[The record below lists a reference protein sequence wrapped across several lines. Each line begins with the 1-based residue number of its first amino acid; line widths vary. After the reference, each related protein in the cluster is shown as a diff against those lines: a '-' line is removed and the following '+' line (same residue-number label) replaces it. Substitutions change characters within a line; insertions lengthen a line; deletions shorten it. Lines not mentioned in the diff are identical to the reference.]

1 MFLSPLVPRHTT
13 ASRQAALTMGSN
25 GQVRVVIAMMAGR
38 KKIEQD
44 VLAVLLGEEGK
55 EGGGGGAAKGGMMR
69 ETGNECGFRGFEVFW
84 MNEIFSL
91 PPLFP
96 QDCLSW

>member
-1 MFLSPLVPRHTT
+1 
-13 ASRQAALTMGSN
+13 MGSN
-25 GQVRVVIAMMAGR
+25 SQVWVVIAMMAGR

-44 VLAVLLGEEGK
+44 VLAVLLGEEGR
-55 EGGGGGAAKGGMMR
+55 EGGGGAAKGGMMR
-69 ETGNECGFRGFEVFW
+69 ETGNGCGFRGFEVFCL
-84 MNEIFSL
+84 NEIFSL